1 MRRNSMK
8 NFKSATI
15 VILAAFLSGSLQ
27 TGCTKPPSPE
37 ELKASIELLDV
48 TTVWTKKFYSPWP
61 PKLILV
67 PAISF
72 RVKNV
77 SNKPLRYVNFN
88 AIYRYEGMNE
98 NLGDRFMPTIRGKA
112 LMPREV
118 SDAFLLK
125 STNGVE
131 GKNLND
137 IKYNPEWKTAYA
149 KLFVQSRGS
158 RYVLLGEWKIS
169 RDIDFKEPEPYPP
182 TKKEEK
188 RSS

>member
-1 MRRNSMK
+1 MK
-8 NFKSATI
+8 KVKLAAI
-15 VILAAFLSGSLQ
+15 VILAALLSGSLQ
-27 TGCTKPPSPE
+27 TGCTKAPSQE
-37 ELKASIELLDV
+37 ELKASVEILDV
-48 TTVWTKKFYSPWP
+48 TTVWTKKLYSPWP

-72 RVKNV
+72 RIKNI
-77 SNKPLRYVNFN
+77 SSKPLRYVNFN
-88 AIYRYEGMNE
+88 AIFRYEGMNQ
-98 NLGDRFMPTIRGKA
+98 NLGDGFIPSAISRKPLKPG
-112 LMPREV
+112 EV
-118 SDAFLLK
+118 SDVFLVK
-125 STNGVE
+125 SSYGVE

-158 RYVLLGEWKIS
+158 KPVLVGEWKIS

>member
-1 MRRNSMK
+1 MK
-8 NFKSATI
+8 KVKWATI
-15 VILAAFLSGSLQ
+15 VILAALLSGSLQ
-27 TGCTKPPSPE
+27 TGCTKPPSQE
-37 ELKASIELLDV
+37 ELKASIEVLDV
-48 TTVWTKKFYSPWP
+48 KTVWTKKLYSPWP

-72 RVKNV
+72 RIKNI
-77 SNKPLRYVNFN
+77 SDKPLRYVNFN
-88 AIYRYEGMNE
+88 AIYNYEGMNQ
-98 NLGDRFMPTIRGKA
+98 NLGDGFIPSAISRKPLNPG
-112 LMPREV
+112 EV
-118 SDAFLLK
+118 SDAFLVK
-125 STNGVE
+125 SSYGVE

-149 KLFVQSRGS
+149 KLFAQSRGS
-158 RYVLLGEWKIS
+158 KPVLLGEWKIS

>member
-1 MRRNSMK
+1 MK
-8 NFKSATI
+8 KVKLTTI
-15 VILAAFLSGSLQ
+15 IILAAFLSCFLQ
-27 TGCTKPPSPE
+27 TGCTKPPSQE
-37 ELKASIELLDV
+37 ELKASIEILDV
-48 TTVWTKKFYSPWP
+48 TTVWTKKLYSPWP

-67 PAISF
+67 PAISL
-72 RVKNV
+72 RIKNI
-77 SNKPLRYVNFN
+77 SSKPLRYVNFN
-88 AIYRYEGMNE
+88 AIFRYEGMNE
-98 NLGDRFMPTIRGKA
+98 NLGDRFMPAIRGKA
-112 LMPREV
+112 LMPGNM